1 MQYYQQS
8 PQLIL
13 KSFRYLIFTQKEFD
27 GTSGGIV
34 ALNKLC
40 HDLRSLGQEAYI
52 SHGPGNV
59 SLNSPQYTPTSEE
72 LEHDF
77 IVIYPEVVIGNP
89 LNCPRVV
96 RWILNTP
103 GAFGHSEYY
112 NHEHKTDLV
121 FKISNHFRYSGVG
134 KKKGILAT
142 TYTDFSIF
150 KNYGQKRSGSCYL
163 VRKGVIREK
172 IHDDDS
178 LMLDDYS
185 DWKAIA
191 QIFNTKKIFYCYD
204 IASYWCTLAALCGC
218 VVLVI
223 PDGKTNREE
232 WHISFPHF
240 DYGVAYGEGELIHAK
255 KTLDIVSDH
264 IKNLENEKLDSVRN
278 FIIVTKKYY
287 NSRKTIV
294 QLLVKQVIGSPFRKI
309 VVRIKSDVDW
319 WKQNWSKRIHM
330 HKRDS

>member
-134 KKKGILAT
+134 KKKEFWQLHIRT
-142 TYTDFSIF
+142 FRFS
-150 KNYGQKRSGSCYL
+150 
-163 VRKGVIREK
+163 K
-172 IHDDDS
+172 IMDRRD
-178 LMLDDYS
+178 
-185 DWKAIA
+185 
-191 QIFNTKKIFYCYD
+191 
-204 IASYWCTLAALCGC
+204 
-218 VVLVI
+218 
-223 PDGKTNREE
+223 P
-232 WHISFPHF
+232 
-240 DYGVAYGEGELIHAK
+240 GVAILLGKESFERKYMMM
-255 KTLDIVSDH
+255 TL
-264 IKNLENEKLDSVRN
+264 
-278 FIIVTKKYY
+278 
-287 NSRKTIV
+287 
-294 QLLVKQVIGSPFRKI
+294 
-309 VVRIKSDVDW
+309 
-319 WKQNWSKRIHM
+319 
-330 HKRDS
+330 